1 MPDLKRFLL
10 GRRLA
15 SGEIQHTKVSN
26 TIGLSVFSSDALSS
40 VAYAT
45 QEIMAALSTSL
56 HHAGIAAIAAGV
68 AHPLFGLSVPVAFGI
83 ITLLM
88 ILGIS
93 YRQTIMAYPGG
104 GGAYIVAKENLGEI
118 AALVAGASLL
128 VDYTL
133 TVAASVSSG
142 VANIT
147 SAFTSLQGHE
157 VLITLVAIA
166 IVALAN
172 LRGVKES
179 GAFFAV
185 PTYGFITLMMLLLV
199 VGFVKAVWMGGPTPA
214 QVHTSVQTARTI
226 SGFAMLM
233 VFMKAFSSGC
243 TALTGVE
250 AISNG
255 IQAFRTPSAN
265 NAAKTMIWMVVLLG
279 TMFLGITLL
288 ASRFQVVYAHSTDA
302 TQVAETLLSKL
313 AKAVYGDVSHGLPKL
328 LYYLTQGFTFLIL
341 VVAANTA
348 YADFPRLSA
357 LMGRDAY
364 LPKQMASQGDR
375 LVFSNGILF
384 LTMVS
389 SLLVW
394 LLHANTDLL
403 LPLYALGVFT
413 GFTLSQAGMVM
424 HWWRLRTEDPHW
436 ATKAAI
442 NGLGTLTTGVV
453 WVDIVINKFKTEG
466 GFGGVWIILL
476 LIPAMVWLFYET
488 HRHYIRIGAILAG
501 SRAED
506 IYHRKQ
512 RVVVLVSGIHRG
524 VIEALQYAKA
534 IAGRGEVEALTI
546 DFPDEHGHESKKM
559 EKLKADWHKYSEG
572 IPLRVVESPF
582 RKIVEPVLEE
592 LDRIRRNEP
601 EYTITVILPE
611 FVTGHWWE
619 HVLHNQTA
627 LRLKAVLMTKPKV
640 VVISVPYHLQPDV
653 E

>member
-1 MPDLKRFLL
+1 MFDLKRLLL

-15 SGEIQHTKVSN
+15 SGEIHHTRVN
-26 TIGLSVFSSDALSS
+26 NFIGLSVFSSDALSS

-83 ITLLM
+83 VGLLVV
-88 ILGIS
+88 LGIS
-93 YRQTIMAYPGG
+93 YRQTIMAYPTG

-128 VDYTL
+128 VDYIL
-133 TVAASVSSG
+133 TVSVSASAG

-147 SAFTSLQGHE
+147 SAFSPLQGHE
-157 VLITLVAIA
+157 VFLTLVAITV
-166 IVALAN
+166 IALAN

-185 PTYGFITLMMLLLV
+185 PTYGFITMMMLLLAVGV
-199 VGFVKAVWMGGPTPA
+199 VRAVVSGGPSPA
-214 QVHTSVQTARTI
+214 QVHTSVETAKSI
-226 SGFAMLM
+226 SGFALVM

-255 IQAFRTPSAN
+255 IQAFQVPAEK
-265 NAAKTMIWMVVLLG
+265 NASKTMIWMVLLLG

-288 ASRFQVVYAHSTDA
+288 SSRFGIVYAHSADA
-302 TQVAETLLSKL
+302 AQVAETLLSKL
-313 AKAVYGDVSHGLPKL
+313 AKAVYGDVAHGLPKL

-375 LVFSNGILF
+375 LVFSNGIII
-384 LTMVS
+384 LTAVS
-389 SLLVW
+389 GLLVW
-394 LLHANTDLL
+394 MLHANTDLL

-424 HWWRLRTEDPHW
+424 HWWRLRTEDPRW
-436 ATKAAI
+436 AAKAAV
-442 NGLGTLTTGVV
+442 NGIGTLTTAVV
-453 WVDIVINKFKTEG
+453 WLDIVVNKFKTEG

-476 LIPAMVWLFYET
+476 LIPLMVWTFLLI
-488 HRHYIRIGAILAG
+488 HRHYIRVNAILAG
-501 SRAED
+501 SRTDD
-506 IYHRKQ
+506 IYQRKQ

-534 IAGRGEVEALTI
+534 IAGRGEVEAWSI
-546 DFPDEHGHESKKM
+546 DFTDEHGHESRAM
-559 EKLKADWHKYSEG
+559 EKLRRDWHRYCEG
-572 IPLRVVESPF
+572 TPLIPIESPF
-582 RKIVEPVLEE
+582 RKIVEPVVER
-592 LDRIRRNEP
+592 LDQIRRHEP

-619 HVLHNQTA
+619 NLLHNQTA

-640 VVISVPYHLQPDV
+640 VVISIPYHLQPDL

>member
-1 MPDLKRFLL
+1 MLQLKRFLL

-15 SGEIQHTKVSN
+15 SEESGHTKVSN
-26 TIGLSVFSSDALSS
+26 VIGLSVFSSDALSS

-56 HHAGIAAIAAGV
+56 HHVGIAAFAAGV
-68 AHPLFGLSVPVAFGI
+68 AHPLFGLSVPVALGI
-83 ITLLM
+83 VGLLI

-128 VDYTL
+128 VDYIL
-133 TVAASVSSG
+133 TVAVSVSSG

-147 SAFTSLQGHE
+147 SAFTALAGHE
-157 VLITLVAIA
+157 VSLTLIA
-166 IVALAN
+166 IVLVALAN

-185 PTYGFITLMMLLLV
+185 PTYGFVTMMMLLLV
-199 VGFVKAVWMGGPTPA
+199 VGLVKAVFTGGPSPA
-214 QVHTSVQTARTI
+214 QVQTSVETAKAI
-226 SGFAMLM
+226 SGFALVM

-255 IQAFRTPSAN
+255 IQAFRAPAAK
-265 NAAKTMIWMVVLLG
+265 NASKTMIWMVVLLG

-288 ASRFQVVYAHSTDA
+288 ASRFHVVYAHSTDA

-375 LVFSNGILF
+375 LVFSNGIII
-384 LTMVS
+384 LTAVS
-389 SLLVW
+389 GLLVW

-424 HWWRLRTEDPHW
+424 HWWRLRRQDPHW
-436 ATKAAI
+436 ATKALI
-442 NGLGTLTTGVV
+442 NGAGTLTTAVV

-466 GFGGVWIILL
+466 GLGGVWIILL
-476 LIPAMVWLFYET
+476 LIPLMVWLFYEI
-488 HRHYIRIGAILAG
+488 HRHYIRVNAILAG
-501 SRAED
+501 SRADD
-506 IYHRKQ
+506 IYQRKL

-524 VIEALQYAKA
+524 VIEALQFARVL
-534 IAGRGEVEALTI
+534 AGRGEVEAWTI
-546 DFPDEHGHESKKM
+546 DFTDDEGRSSKAM
-559 EKLKADWHKYSEG
+559 EKLRSDWPRYCEG
-572 IPLRVVESPF
+572 IPLRGIGSPF
-582 RKIVEPVLEE
+582 RKIVEPVVEE
-592 LDRIRRNEP
+592 LDRIRRSEP

-611 FVTGHWWE
+611 FVTAHWWE
-619 HVLHNQTA
+619 NLLHNQTA
-627 LRLKAVLMTKPKV
+627 LRLKAVLMNKPKV
-640 VVISVPYHLQPDV
+640 VVISIPYHLEPDR

>member
-1 MPDLKRFLL
+1 MFDLKRFLL

-15 SGEIQHTKVSN
+15 SEESHHTKVSN
-26 TIGLSVFSSDALSS
+26 VIGLSVFSSDALSS

-56 HHAGIAAIAAGV
+56 HHVGIAAFAAGV
-68 AHPLFGLSVPVAFGI
+68 AHPLFGLSVPVALGI
-83 ITLLM
+83 VGLLI

-93 YRQTIMAYPGG
+93 YRQTIMAYPSG

-128 VDYTL
+128 VDYIL
-133 TVAASVSSG
+133 TVSVSVSSG

-147 SAFTSLQGHE
+147 SAFTFLAGHE
-157 VLITLVAIA
+157 VAITLFA
-166 IVALAN
+166 IVLIAMAN

-179 GAFFAV
+179 GALFAV
-185 PTYGFITLMMLLLV
+185 PTYGFVALMMLLLV
-199 VGFVKAVWMGGPTPA
+199 VGFLKAVFGGGPSPA
-214 QVHTSVQTARTI
+214 QVQASVSTARSI
-226 SGFAMLM
+226 SGFALLLI
-233 VFMKAFSSGC
+233 FMKAFSSGC

-255 IQAFRTPSAN
+255 IQAFRTPAAK
-265 NAAKTMIWMVVLLG
+265 NASKTMIWMVILLG

-313 AKAVYGDVSHGLPKL
+313 AKAIYGDVTHGLPKL

-375 LVFSNGILF
+375 LVFSNGIII

-389 SLLVW
+389 GLLVW
-394 LLHANTDLL
+394 MLHANTDLL

-424 HWWRLRTEDPHW
+424 HWWRLRRGDPHW
-436 ATKAAI
+436 ATKAVI
-442 NGLGTLTTGVV
+442 NGIGTATTAVV
-453 WVDIVINKFKTEG
+453 WVDIVINKFKPEG
-466 GFGGVWIILL
+466 GIGGVWIILL
-476 LIPAMVWLFYET
+476 LIPLMVWLFFEI
-488 HRHYIRIGAILAG
+488 HHHYIRVSAILAA

-506 IYHRKQ
+506 VYQRKQ
-512 RVVVLVSGIHRG
+512 RVIVLVSGLHRG

-534 IAGRGEVEALTI
+534 IAGRGEVEAWSI
-546 DFPDEHGHESKKM
+546 DFTDEEGRGSKAM
-559 EKLKADWHKYSEG
+559 DKLRSNWPRYCEG
-572 IPLRVVESPF
+572 IPLRGIESPF
-582 RKIVEPVLEE
+582 RKIVEPVVEE
-592 LDRIRRNEP
+592 LDRIRRSEP

-611 FVTGHWWE
+611 FVTAHWWE
-619 HVLHNQTA
+619 NLLHNQTA
-627 LRLKAVLMTKPKV
+627 LRLKAVLMNKPKV
-640 VVISVPYHLQPDV
+640 VVISIPYHLEPDQ

>member
-1 MPDLKRFLL
+1 MFDLKRLLL

-15 SGEIQHTKVSN
+15 SGETHHTKVSN
-26 TIGLSVFSSDALSS
+26 VIGLSVFSSDALSS

-56 HHAGIAAIAAGV
+56 HHVGIAAFAAGV
-68 AHPLFGLSVPVAFGI
+68 AHPLFGLSIPVALGI
-83 ITLLM
+83 VGLLI

-128 VDYTL
+128 VDYIL
-133 TVAASVSSG
+133 TVAVSVSSG

-147 SAFTSLQGHE
+147 SAFTSLAGYE
-157 VLITLVAIA
+157 VSLTLIA
-166 IVALAN
+166 IVLVALAN

-185 PTYGFITLMMLLLV
+185 PTYGFVTMMMLLLL
-199 VGFVKAVWMGGPTPA
+199 VGLVKAVFTGGPSPA
-214 QVHTSVQTARTI
+214 QVQTSVQSAKAI
-226 SGFAMLM
+226 SGFALVM

-255 IQAFRTPSAN
+255 IQAFRTPAAK
-265 NAAKTMIWMVVLLG
+265 NASKTMIWMVVLLG

-313 AKAVYGDVSHGLPKL
+313 AKAIYGDVSHGLPKL

-375 LVFSNGILF
+375 LVFSNGIII
-384 LTMVS
+384 LTAVS
-389 SLLVW
+389 GLLVW
-394 LLHANTDLL
+394 MLHANTDLL

-424 HWWRLRTEDPHW
+424 HWWRLRLHDPHW
-436 ATKAAI
+436 ATKAMI
-442 NGLGTLTTGVV
+442 NGAGTVTTAVV
-453 WVDIVINKFKTEG
+453 WLDIVINKFKTEG

-476 LIPAMVWLFYET
+476 LIPLMVWAFFQI
-488 HRHYIRIGAILAG
+488 HRHYIRVNAILAG
-501 SRAED
+501 SRTED
-506 IYHRKQ
+506 IYQRKQ

-534 IAGRGEVEALTI
+534 IAGRGEVEAWTI
-546 DFPDEHGHESKKM
+546 DFTDEEGRASRAL
-559 EKLKADWHKYSEG
+559 EKLRADWPNYCEG
-572 IPLRVVESPF
+572 IPLRGIESHF
-582 RKIVEPVLEE
+582 RKIVEPVVEE
-592 LDRIRRNEP
+592 LDRIRRSEP

-611 FVTGHWWE
+611 FVTAHWWE
-619 HVLHNQTA
+619 NLLHNQTA
-627 LRLKAVLMTKPKV
+627 LRLKAVLMNKPKV
-640 VVISVPYHLQPDV
+640 VVISIPYHLEPDK

>member
-1 MPDLKRFLL
+1 MFDLRRFLL

-15 SGEIQHTKVSN
+15 SGESHHTRVSN
-26 TIGLSVFSSDALSS
+26 VIGLSVFSSDALSS

-56 HHAGIAAIAAGV
+56 HHVGIAAFAAGV
-68 AHPLFGLSVPVAFGI
+68 AHPLFGLSIPVALGI
-83 ITLLM
+83 VGLLI

-93 YRQTIMAYPGG
+93 YRQTIMAYPSG

-118 AALVAGASLL
+118 AALVAGSSLL
-128 VDYTL
+128 VDYIL
-133 TVAASVSSG
+133 TVAVSVSSG

-147 SAFTSLQGHE
+147 SAFSALAGHE
-157 VLITLVAIA
+157 VLLTLLAIGLIA
-166 IVALAN
+166 VAN

-185 PTYGFITLMMLLLV
+185 PTYGFVALMLLLLA
-199 VGFVKAVWMGGPTPA
+199 VGLVKAIFTGGPSPA

-226 SGFAMLM
+226 SGFALIM

-255 IQAFRTPSAN
+255 IQAFEPPAEK
-265 NAAKTMIWMVVLLG
+265 NASKTMIWMVVLLG

-313 AKAVYGDVSHGLPKL
+313 AKAVYGDVTHGLPKL

-375 LVFSNGILF
+375 LVFSNGIII
-384 LTMVS
+384 LTAVS
-389 SLLVW
+389 GLLVW

-413 GFTLSQAGMVM
+413 GFTLSQLGMVM
-424 HWWRLRTEDPHW
+424 HWWRLRLKEPHW
-436 ATKAAI
+436 GTKAII
-442 NGLGTLTTGVV
+442 NGLGTITTAVV
-453 WVDIVINKFKTEG
+453 WIDIVINKFKPEG
-466 GFGGVWIILL
+466 GIGGVWIILL
-476 LIPAMVWLFYET
+476 LIPLMVWLFFEI
-488 HRHYIRIGAILAG
+488 HRHYIRVNAILAG

-506 IYHRKQ
+506 IYQRKQ

-534 IAGRGEVEALTI
+534 IAGRGEVEAWTI
-546 DFPDEHGHESKKM
+546 DFTDDEGRSSRGM
-559 EKLKADWHKYSEG
+559 EKLRADWPRYCEG
-572 IPLRVVESPF
+572 IPLRGIESPF
-582 RKIVEPVLEE
+582 RKIVEPVVDE
-592 LDRIRRNEP
+592 LDRIRRSEP

-611 FVTGHWWE
+611 FVTAHWWE
-619 HVLHNQTA
+619 NLLHNQTA
-627 LRLKAVLMTKPKV
+627 LRLKAVLMNKPKV
-640 VVISVPYHLQPDV
+640 VVISIPYHLEPDK